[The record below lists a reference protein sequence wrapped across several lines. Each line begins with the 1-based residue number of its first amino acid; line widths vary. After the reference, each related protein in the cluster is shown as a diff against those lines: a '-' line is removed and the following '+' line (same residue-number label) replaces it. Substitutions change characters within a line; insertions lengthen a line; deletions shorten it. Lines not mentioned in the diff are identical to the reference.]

1 MDWIIASLKTFHLC
15 VFITYVCIRKFASF
29 PWYITTI
36 IILITPTITTTT
48 ITTTLATTTTTIII
62 IFWEPLRI
70 SHTIWLSGNSRYW
83 HFSCHEIPDFYDQQ
97 LTKPLIIKWLVAP
110 CYKVICMRKVPVSN
124 FNFCQW
130 CVNGLRMVATT
141 LEAGSSFQINIYLRR
156 RTDLY
161 YQSRIIIS

>member
-36 IILITPTITTTT
+36 IILIIPIITTTT

-70 SHTIWLSGNSRYW
+70 SHTIWLSGQLSILTFLLSRNPRFLWSTTDKAFNY
-83 HFSCHEIPDFYDQQ
+83 Q
-97 LTKPLIIKWLVAP
+97 VAGGA
-110 CYKVICMRKVPVSN
+110 M
-124 FNFCQW
+124 
-130 CVNGLRMVATT
+130 L
-141 LEAGSSFQINIYLRR
+141 
-156 RTDLY
+156 
-161 YQSRIIIS
+161 